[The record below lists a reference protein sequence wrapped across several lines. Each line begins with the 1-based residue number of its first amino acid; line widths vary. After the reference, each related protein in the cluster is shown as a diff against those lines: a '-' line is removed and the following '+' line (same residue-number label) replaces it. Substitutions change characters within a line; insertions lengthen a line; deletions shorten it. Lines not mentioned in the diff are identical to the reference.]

1 MLPYSDE
8 CMLDITVYA
17 KSVGFIGILTYN
29 TQFDDT
35 NPTITDDITNTGL
48 PFAIID
54 Y

>member
-17 KSVGFIGILTYN
+17 KSVGYIGILTY
-29 TQFDDT
+29 DT